1 MQKRAISILLDNYE
15 TIYSAQ
21 LLNKEGRSSM
31 SINILRM
38 LYVETYKS
46 LNELNPNLIRN
57 IFTVKEANRL
67 TREQY

>member
-1 MQKRAISILLDNYE
+1 MQKRAISVLLDIYE

-31 SINILRM
+31 SINRLRM

>member
-21 LLNKEGRSSM
+21 LLNKEGGSSM

>member
-15 TIYSAQ
+15 TIYSAR

>member
-31 SINILRM
+31 SINRLRM
-38 LYVETYKS
+38 LYVETYKF

-67 TREQY
+67 TRE